1 MKQDTTSPNLDALMR
16 AAQSGDARAYERLL
30 KEIPPKL
37 RRYVWRQRQFFAAEE
52 IEDLVQEI
60 LLSVHAVRATFD
72 PRRSLL
78 PWLFTIAHNRLVDG
92 ARQHR
97 RGRAHEVQVDELPV
111 TFPDEQANIDRDV
124 YGDPE
129 KLAIAIKGLPERQR
143 RAVEMIKLREMS
155 LKEAAKASGTTI
167 GALKVSI
174 HRAVLNLRKALSEE

>member
-1 MKQDTTSPNLDALMR
+1 M
-16 AAQSGDARAYERLL
+16 
-30 KEIPPKL
+30 
-37 RRYVWRQRQFFAAEE
+37 
-52 IEDLVQEI
+52 
-60 LLSVHAVRATFD
+60 
-72 PRRSLL
+72 
-78 PWLFTIAHNRLVDG
+78 
-92 ARQHR
+92 
-97 RGRAHEVQVDELPV
+97 QVDELPV